1 MSLSPCE
8 TWASATSAHASA
20 SRTGSVSASA
30 ASRGAGGQGL
40 EVGVEERVDGLLQ
53 RRQVVEPGARGV
65 VPAQQVL
72 ARGGGARQLGIRGIE
87 RERLGE
93 HGERAGV
100 VTGGGE
106 RVRERDEDREPVGRL
121 EPERGGVPAGGG
133 GGWRARGGF
142 DERGDRLLVAALG
155 AVLEVA
161 RLGRTIAEHR
171 RGALVRREPP
181 ALAGGAVDG
190 APDDR
195 AAEAVAARTG
205 LARRSP
211 AATTSSSASSAAAS
225 DSSAAAAATS
235 SSAGSPATAAP
246 NASRRAGS
254 DSASSSWPIAAAIA
268 FVLRL
273 ARASR

>member
-1 MSLSPCE
+1 MRDLGERDERPRVGL
-8 TWASATSAHASA
+8 AH
-20 SRTGSVSASA
+20 RVGLGVGGV
-30 ASRGAGGQGL
+30 RGTGGQGL
-40 EVGVEERVDGLLQ
+40 EVGVEERVDRLLE
-53 RRQVVEPGARGV
+53 RRQVVEPGARGGV
-65 VPAQQVL
+65 LAEQVL
-72 ARGGGARQLGIRGIE
+72 ARGGGGRQLGVRGVE

-93 HGERAGV
+93 DGERAGV
-100 VTGGGE
+100 VAGGGE
-106 RVRERDEDREPVGRL
+106 RMGERDEDREPVARL
-121 EPERGGVPAGGG
+121 EPQRGRVPAGGG
-133 GGWRARGGF
+133 GGRRARGGL

-161 RLGRTIAEHR
+161 RLGRAVGEHG
-171 RGALVRREPP
+171 RGALVRGEPP

-205 LARRSP
+205 RWSSP
-211 AATTSSSASSAAAS
+211 VATTSSSASSAAVP
-225 DSSAAAAATS
+225 DSSAAAAARS

-273 ARASR
+273 ASASR